1 MDINIMMDPSKLVF
15 ESDNDVIDYV
25 TKGLIP
31 PRKKNFDLVMS
42 ALKSYSEN
50 PIIEEGGA
58 MYSYSISDDGKDI
71 SIKMKNIAHP
81 DSLKECMERVQK
93 NRTNNMKKVL
103 IGAGVISIL
112 IIGGHVKMIKKRD
125 DEISHSCHDQHMLIG
140 GEMSEIDIPPC
151 IN

>member
-1 MDINIMMDPSKLVF
+1 
-15 ESDNDVIDYV
+15 
-25 TKGLIP
+25 
-31 PRKKNFDLVMS
+31 
-42 ALKSYSEN
+42 
-50 PIIEEGGA
+50 